1 MRPTINPDESPLG
14 YLKRL
19 ASINSYKNY
28 TWLLRNISHQRYLK
42 EHQLLPLIK
51 AESWTGAESYCDS
64 QLVSEFT
71 NFFQMSPFVRVC
83 PLCLR
88 DSNYWRN
95 TWHLKVSCCCTIHKT
110 WLVDRCP
117 ACTKQLHRR
126 FKAFVNCSCGE
137 WLGNATTIAAAP
149 ESLVTMQQ
157 FIESETPNKLSSVAL
172 ELLPTEHWLTLEQRI
187 RLIEIVARRVPNYT
201 NFRRGTNSHLDSFD
215 TAKDAM
221 TDTANALFTGVN
233 GFIAFLCTLN
243 DMGTDNTTHSYCR
256 LALFNKDFDSF
267 LSDDELTKYKDVTRH
282 FINVTMRNYLN
293 YHHRL
298 FSEKTRRG
306 DVWVSIEQAETEF
319 SIPIA
324 KLKDL
329 HTLGMV
335 DARTEEQEQHEN
347 IFLYRPHLEARI
359 YWIQEKI
366 LTSSGP
372 VG

>member
-1 MRPTINPDESPLG
+1 MNILKPPIRPAINPDESPLG

-19 ASINSYKNY
+19 SSINSYKNY
-28 TWLLRNISHQRYLK
+28 AWLLRNISHQRYLK
-42 EHQLLPLIK
+42 EHQLLSLIK
-51 AESWTGAESYCDS
+51 AESWTGADNYINS
-64 QLVSEFT
+64 QLVTEFT

-83 PLCLR
+83 PLCLH

-95 TWHLKVSCCCTIHKT
+95 TWHLKVSCCCTTHKI

-117 ACTKQLHRR
+117 TCAKQLKRR
-126 FKAFVNCSCGE
+126 SKAFVSCNCGE
-137 WLGNATTIAAAP
+137 WLGNATPTPAP
-149 ESLVTMQQ
+149 DSVVTMQL
-157 FIESETPNKLSSVAL
+157 FIESETSNTLGSMAL
-172 ELLPTEHWLTLEQRI
+172 ELLPTENWLTLEQRI
-187 RLIEIVARRVPNYT
+187 RLIEVVARRVPNYT

-233 GFIAFLCTLN
+233 GFIAFLYTLN

-267 LSDDELTKYKDVTRH
+267 LSDDGLTKYKDVTRH

-306 DVWVSIEQAETEF
+306 DAWVSIEQAEIEF

-335 DARTEEQEQHEN
+335 DAHIEGQAQSES
-347 IFLYRPHLEARI
+347 ILLYRPHLEARI
-359 YWIQEKI
+359 HWIREM
-366 LTSSGP
+366 
-372 VG
+372 